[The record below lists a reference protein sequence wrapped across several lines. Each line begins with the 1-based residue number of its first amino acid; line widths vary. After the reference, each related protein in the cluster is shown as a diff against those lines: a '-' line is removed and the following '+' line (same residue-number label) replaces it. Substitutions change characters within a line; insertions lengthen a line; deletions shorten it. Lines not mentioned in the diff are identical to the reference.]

1 MIGYPNIAV
10 IDLSLILA
18 TIDEFMSKVA
28 FVIQFMAL
36 FSIATGLVVLAGA
49 VINSKYIRLKE
60 NVLLRT
66 IGALKKQIVSM
77 TLIEY
82 GYLGLFAGLTGIL
95 LSLLASWG
103 LAILFFDI
111 IFFPDFA
118 SMLLIWVGVS
128 MLTMIIGWLNTRS
141 ILNNSPLEVLRKEV

>member
-1 MIGYPNIAV
+1 
-10 IDLSLILA
+10 LSLILA

-95 LSLLASWG
+95 LSLFASWG

-111 IFFPDFA
+111 IFFPDFT
-118 SMLLIWVGVS
+118 SMLVIWLGVS